1 MVTNTELQELVRNIE
16 AFVGIRDW
24 YGTDPTFLDL
34 FTQING
40 LRTEFEA
47 FPTELNQYCVDAED
61 QLLEGLNFRKA
72 AALQIDGLL
81 KEDKNLHAEWYKKCQ
96 GTGKLHLGRGTIL
109 QNKPNCGG
117 RQVEHCF
124 HVFVQ

>member
-24 YGTDPTFLDL
+24 HGTDPTFLDL

-81 KEDKNLHAEWYKKCQ
+81 KEDKNLHAEMKVLRMTVAASKP
-96 GTGKLHLGRGTIL
+96 TGGDVSRLKF
-109 QNKPNCGG
+109 P
-117 RQVEHCF
+117 
-124 HVFVQ
+124 